1 MRSDEDVEDYKIEW
15 KRRTHVQTEPEQI
28 DPISDD
34 DLEKVSITEWSL
46 VNDSVNISPPWSNL
60 TLMWAHQSLDLLL
73 NT

>member
-34 DLEKVSITEWSL
+34 DLEKVSIITE
-46 VNDSVNISPPWSNL
+46 
-60 TLMWAHQSLDLLL
+60 
-73 NT
+73 